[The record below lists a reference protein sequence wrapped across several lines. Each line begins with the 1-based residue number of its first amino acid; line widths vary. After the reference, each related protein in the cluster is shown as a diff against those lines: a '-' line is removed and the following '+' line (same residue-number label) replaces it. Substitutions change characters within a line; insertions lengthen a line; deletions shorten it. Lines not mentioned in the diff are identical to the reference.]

1 VGTYVI
7 TNAPGTLTSTNYCF
21 TLTNGVLTVG
31 PAALTV
37 TADLQSQ
44 SYGAATPTLTASYT
58 GWVNGDTVAVLSGAP
73 ALSVG
78 VTCTSP
84 VGSYAIITGPGT
96 LASTNYSFSLVN
108 GTLNVTPASLTITA
122 NSTGKVYG
130 QTLTF
135 AGTEFSTSGLQN
147 GETIGAVTL
156 AVSGGGAAAT
166 APVAGSPYLITPSA
180 ATGGTFNPANYAI
193 TCVPGYLTIAGTV
206 PVTINRPVELG
217 DGTIQLTFTGG
228 NAGVSY
234 AVQGSPDLSNWTTL
248 TSELA
253 DTNGLP
259 AYIDVGAT
267 NHAQRFY
274 RTVTQ

>member
-1 VGTYVI
+1 M
-7 TNAPGTLTSTNYCF
+7 
-21 TLTNGVLTVG
+21 
-31 PAALTV
+31 
-37 TADLQSQ
+37 
-44 SYGAATPTLTASYT
+44 
-58 GWVNGDTVAVLSGAP
+58 
-73 ALSVG
+73 G

-84 VGSYAIITGPGT
+84 VGSYAIITGQGT
-96 LASTNYSFSLVN
+96 LSATNYSFSLVN
-108 GTLNVTPASLTITA
+108 GTLSVIPASLTITA
-122 NSTGKVYG
+122 NSTSKVYG

-166 APVAGSPYLITPSA
+166 APVAGSPYLITPSV